1 MLGPVTVLIAIA
13 PAVSFGVEFFY
24 CSSCCK
30 LLLFFLLFSAVVFV
44 DVVGIKVLSSLH
56 PSIRHP
62 ETDMSRPEFE
72 PPTSSSAGG
81 HPAKELF
88 EQLTY

>member
-1 MLGPVTVLIAIA
+1 LQIAF
-13 PAVSFGVEFFY
+13 VFF
-24 CSSCCK
+24 
-30 LLLFFLLFSAVVFV
+30 FFFSAVVFV
-44 DVVGIKVLSSLH
+44 DVLAISVVGIKELDQGSLH

-72 PPTSSSAGG
+72 PRTSSSGGG
-81 HPAKELF
+81 HPTKELF